1 MSIRVLI
8 PSGAGAPG
16 FSGILN
22 CLRQEPNIVVVAGD
36 MSEDAFGQSL
46 ADAFEVMPKSTS
58 PDYTNKVLEV
68 ALKHKCNVIL
78 PITTAE
84 LLPLSLHFENF
95 LNHNIGLS
103 ISNYESLKI
112 ANNKALLYSFLVKN
126 EMICPDFALTFNK
139 KDFFQKLDVMGSRDR
154 TLIMKPAEG
163 NGSRGFRII
172 DQQEVV
178 QSRYFDTKAG
188 ATLTCKNALE
198 FELPDHFE
206 HPMLICEYL
215 PGTEYSVDLLANH
228 GNIHSIAIRSRDK
241 TVSGISVRGT
251 FVNHDDIEKQSVS
264 IVNKLKLNGPV
275 GLQFKLDIHGKAKI
289 LEINPRLQ
297 GAVSSAL
304 LAGIN
309 FPVLAVK
316 QALGHAL
323 NDPKKAITGVRFNRF
338 WTDIQ
343 G

>member
-8 PSGAGAPG
+8 PSGGGAPG

-36 MSEDAFGQSL
+36 MSEDAYGQSL
-46 ADAFEVMPKSTS
+46 ADAFEVMPSSGS
-58 PDYTNKVLEV
+58 PDYTNRVLEV
-68 ALKHKCNVIL
+68 ALKHNCNVIL

-84 LLPLSLHFENF
+84 LLPLSLHAEKFQ
-95 LNHNIGLS
+95 NHNIGLS
-103 ISNYESLKI
+103 ISSYESLKI

-126 EMICPDFALTFNK
+126 GMLCPDFALTFNK
-139 KDFFQKLDVMGSRDR
+139 KDFFQKLNILGSDKR
-154 TLIMKPAEG
+154 TLIMKPAVG

-172 DQQEVV
+172 EQQELV

-188 ATLTCKNALE
+188 ATLTCKSALE
-198 FELPDHFE
+198 YELPEHFE

-215 PGTEYSVDLLANH
+215 PGTEYSVDLLANQ
-228 GNIHSIAIRSRDK
+228 GNLHSIAIRSRDK

-251 FVNHDDIEKQSVS
+251 FVNHEDIENQAVAVVS
-264 IVNKLKLNGPV
+264 KLKLNGPI
-275 GLQFKLDIHGKAKI
+275 GLQFKLDINGDAKI

-309 FPVLAVK
+309 FPVLAMK
-316 QALGHAL
+316 QALELPLG
-323 NDPKKAITGVRFNRF
+323 NPQKAIAGIRFNRY

-343 G
+343 V